1 MGLRVVLPCLLVCC
15 LFSYDGVDGYRKLS
29 KEENLELEKQL
40 KHLNKPS
47 VKTIKVRQ
55 SYI

>member
-1 MGLRVVLPCLLVCC
+1 MSLRVVLPCLLVCC
-15 LFSYDGVDGYRKLS
+15 LFSYNGVDGYRKLS